1 MTENKDTS
9 VDGTSTPEEKQ
20 ADKTKVT
27 PDIQAIIDK
36 AVQDRLGREKKSHDK
51 RVAELE
57 AKIQEYEAQDLGEV
71 EKLQKNVEKLTRDLS
86 ERDTELSG
94 FRLKDAK
101 IGALLAAGAM
111 PEQITKL
118 LKRVSGTT
126 PEEIAADVEEL
137 KALGWIGKPPV
148 VKGATGSGHQPVS
161 NDSAKTFTRSQ
172 IKKMS
177 PEEYEANREAI
188 MKAMQAGEIKGE

>member
-71 EKLQKNVEKLTRDLS
+71 EKLQKKVEKLTRDLS

-101 IGALLAAGAM
+101 VGALLAAGAM

-137 KALGWIGKPPV
+137 KSLGWIGSV
-148 VKGATGSGHQPVS
+148 QKGADGSGHHVVS
-161 NDSAKTFTRSQ
+161 DNAKKTFTRSQ

-188 MKAMQAGEIKGE
+188 LKAMQSGDIKGD

>member
-71 EKLQKNVEKLTRDLS
+71 EKLQKKVEKLTRDLS

-161 NDSAKTFTRSQ
+161 NDSAKTFTRAQ

-188 MKAMQAGEIKGE
+188 MKAMQAGEIKGD